1 MLMKGKLSFKT
12 QFSLALLKTFVKPT
26 NWTGNTPLSN
36 LLLNIFFFFSKAVKC
51 EEEINQQSQELTVLR
66 QNFASET
73 EKVRGYQIW
82 LSYLN

>member
-1 MLMKGKLSFKT
+1 MKGKLSFKT

-36 LLLNIFFFFSKAVKC
+36 FFFFSKAVKC